1 MYAGGLLIPVADAR
15 QRAAG
20 GSLFAGGDAAAPEA
34 SDAPAALAK
43 HVRIAR
49 VAVERA
55 FDAAR
60 DPGEG
65 LAYRVPDDMPG
76 VTLGVRATVPL
87 GRATAQGL
95 IAELGGP
102 ELAEGIPPAKL
113 RSIKAVSGPA
123 LPADLVE
130 LARWLAAYYVCPLGT
145 VAATMLP
152 AAVKKGTGRRT
163 KTVIDRAEPGDIASI
178 MAAMDSSKPKL
189 TPTVRAAWDALAPP
203 APMPDGLTAK
213 ELARH
218 AGAKTVGPI
227 NKLVALGLLTERRM
241 IHVASRTAAWETL
254 NDSRDLV
261 EHTPTGEQQQAI
273 DRIAATL
280 GTFAVHLLRGV
291 TGSGKT
297 EVYLSLIR
305 AMVAQHDAGTAL
317 VLVPE
322 IALTPQTVAR
332 FEARLADLGVAVL
345 HSGLAAADRHRQ
357 WRSAAEGKVRVV
369 IGTRS
374 AVFAPLANLALV
386 IVDEEHDHSYK
397 QDQAPR
403 YNGRDVAIKRA
414 HLAGCPVLLGSA
426 TPSIESWHN
435 ATADPAPGRARY
447 HLHRLNT
454 RATGAAMPTVS
465 IADLARERR
474 HMKPDDAIGPTLD
487 RALRETLEAGGQAL
501 LLLNRRGYAAMLAC
515 SDRSCGYIHHCD
527 HCDAAMVL
535 HRGSH
540 LPRGTLVRCHHCS
553 AEQLVPKQCPACAKA
568 LIKLGVG
575 TQRLEDELERRYR
588 ESHGLVR
595 DDTMR
600 RVDADA
606 MTHARH
612 LHAVLR
618 ELSEGRVKVVLG
630 TQMIAKGLDF
640 PNVRLVGVVSADTA
654 LALPDFR
661 AGERTFQLVSQVAGR
676 SGRGE
681 HPGRVVVQTFDA
693 RAEPITLAA
702 EHDYEAFAR
711 QELRHRREAML
722 PPATRMARLVCR
734 DEKYERAEQR
744 ALRLA
749 VHLRGSADRGIIVQ
763 GPAPCVVARVADF
776 HRVEVLVTAPA
787 AGPMQRALASARV
800 AGLLLADTHTA
811 VDVDPLSLL

>member
-1 MYAGGLLIPVADAR
+1 MYAGGSLIPVADRR
-15 QRAAG
+15 QRAQTD
-20 GSLFAGGDAAAPEA
+20 SLFAGDDAAAA
-34 SDAPAALAK
+34 LKALAAD
-43 HVRIAR
+43 VRIAR

-65 LAYRVPDDMPG
+65 LAYRVPADMPG
-76 VTLGVRATVPL
+76 VTLGMRATVPL
-87 GRATAQGL
+87 GRSTAQGL

-102 ELAEGIPPAKL
+102 ELAEGIPPGKL
-113 RSIKAVSGPA
+113 RSIKEVSGPA

-130 LARWLAAYYVCPLGT
+130 LARWLAAYYVCPRVT
-145 VAATMLP
+145 APATMLP

-163 KTVIDRAEPGDIASI
+163 KTVIDRAEAEAIAAI
-178 MAAMDSSKPKL
+178 MAAMEKAKTKL
-189 TPTVRAAWDALAPP
+189 TPTARAAWEALGPP
-203 APMPDGLTAK
+203 AVMPEGLTAK

-227 NKLVALGLLTERRM
+227 NKLIALGLLVERRTT
-241 IHVASRTAAWETL
+241 HVASRAAAWETL
-254 NDSRDLV
+254 EDRRDLV
-261 EHTPTGEQQQAI
+261 EHTPTDEQRRAI
-273 DRIAATL
+273 DAIAGTL
-280 GTFAVHLLRGV
+280 GSFAVHLLLGV

-305 AMVAQHDAGTAL
+305 ALGDDGTAL

-357 WRSAAEGKVRVV
+357 WRLAAEGKVRVV

-374 AVFAPLANLALV
+374 AVFAPLANLKLL

-403 YNGRDVAIKRA
+403 YNARDVAIKRA
-414 HLAGCPVLLGSA
+414 QLAQCPVLLGSA

-435 ATADPAPGRARY
+435 ATAQLGPGRAQYR
-447 HLHRLNT
+447 LHRLT
-454 RATGAAMPTVS
+454 KRATGASMPIVT

-474 HMKPDDAIGPTLD
+474 HMKADDAIGPTLD
-487 RALRETLEAGGQAL
+487 RALKETLDAGGQAL

-553 AEQLVPKQCPACAKA
+553 AEQLKPKQCPACSKA

-575 TQRLEDELERRYR
+575 TQRLEDELERRYS

-612 LHAVLR
+612 LHVVLR
-618 ELSEGRVKVVLG
+618 ELGEGRVKVVLG

-681 HPGRVVVQTFDA
+681 FPGRVVVQTYDA
-693 RAEPITLAA
+693 QAEPITLAA
-702 EHDYEAFAR
+702 SHDYEAFAS

-734 DEKYERAEQR
+734 DEKHERAEQR
-744 ALRLA
+744 AQRLA
-749 VHLRGSADRGIIVQ
+749 DHLRGFGDRGIVVQ
-763 GPAPCVVARVADF
+763 GPSPCVVARVADF